1 MPKASEATLPPV
13 ALLDVNI
20 LIALLDGGHLHHAT
34 AMAWLAANHAHGWAS
49 CPLTQN
55 GCLRILSL
63 PSYPN
68 TQRVAQVA
76 LRLAQATTGPTHQF
90 WADDL
95 SLLTPGALAW
105 DRVLSSRQ
113 ITDLYLLALAVQHGG
128 RLVTLDRGIALAAV
142 PGAESHHLVCLS

>member
-1 MPKASEATLPPV
+1 MPKASDASATPV

-34 AMAWLAANHAHGWAS
+34 AMTWLAAHHAHGWAS

-68 TQRVAQVA
+68 TQPVAQVA
-76 LRLAQATTGPTHQF
+76 LRLAQATADPTHQF
-90 WADDL
+90 WPDDL

-113 ITDLYLLALAVQHGG
+113 ITDLYLLALAVRHGG
-128 RLVTLDRGIALAAV
+128 RLVTLDRGIPLAAV
-142 PGAESHHLVCLS
+142 PGAEPHHLVCLS